1 MKVSKVQLFLLLV
14 LLSAP
19 AGLSFITAPCNT
31 ATTTATT
38 TTTTSTAYTHPRS
51 SSITMKDEYRAKD
64 THIKLNLSNSN
75 QEISQSELLPL
86 IPVTGV
92 TLKIAFDKNYAV
104 ADASEFKST
113 RFTSPPSLDL
123 VHQLRRN
130 SDCILVGKG
139 TVIRDDCTLTVR
151 RVALFPNK
159 RQPARVILDSNLE
172 ILQACPPLAAG
183 ENKAFALLQD
193 GFDVI
198 VYHSC
203 PLLDSHREAMAS
215 NPHLTLVQL
224 HKGADGTQTHM
235 SPMDIVQDLQS
246 REIHHIMVE
255 GGPATAITFL
265 QESIVDRAI
274 IIRAPVVFI
283 EPVVSNINN
292 DMLKDAG
299 LILLEERSVGDDVI
313 EYWVKEGEDW
323 PTVSVADWPN

>member
-1 MKVSKVQLFLLLV
+1 MK
-14 LLSAP
+14 
-19 AGLSFITAPCNT
+19 
-31 ATTTATT
+31 
-38 TTTTSTAYTHPRS
+38 Y
-51 SSITMKDEYRAKD
+51 EYRTKH
-64 THIKLNLSNSN
+64 TPIKLNSSNSN
-75 QEISQSELLPL
+75 QEISQSESLPP
-86 IPVTGV
+86 IPVTVTGV

-130 SDCILVGKG
+130 SDCVLVGKG

-159 RQPARVILDSNLE
+159 RQPARVILDSNLD
-172 ILQACPPLAAG
+172 ILQARPPPAAAAG
-183 ENKAFALLQD
+183 EKKPFALLQD

-203 PLLDSHREAMAS
+203 PLLESHREAMAS

-224 HKGADGTQTHM
+224 HKGGADGTHTHM

-265 QESIVDRAI
+265 QESTRIVDRAI
-274 IIRAPVVFI
+274 IIRAPVAFI
-283 EPVVSNINN
+283 DPVVSNINN

-299 LILLEERSVGDDVI
+299 LVLLEERSVGDDVV

>member
-1 MKVSKVQLFLLLV
+1 MKVSNIQLFLLLILV
-14 LLSAP
+14 TAP
-19 AGLSFITAPCNT
+19 TGLSFIAAPSNT
-31 ATTTATT
+31 A
-38 TTTTSTAYTHPRS
+38 STWCTRSSS
-51 SSITMKDEYRAKD
+51 SSITMKYEYRTKD
-64 THIKLNLSNSN
+64 THIKLNASNSN
-75 QEISQSELLPL
+75 EEITQSDLLPP

-92 TLKIAFDKNYAV
+92 TLKMAFDKNYAV

-130 SDCILVGKG
+130 SDCVLVGKG

-172 ILQACPPLAAG
+172 ILQARPASEKKL
-183 ENKAFALLQD
+183 FALLQD
-193 GFDVI
+193 GFDAI
-198 VYHSC
+198 LYHSC
-203 PLLDSHREAMAS
+203 PLLGSHQEAMAF

-224 HKGADGTQTHM
+224 RKGDGTHM
-235 SPMDIVQDLQS
+235 SPTDIVQDLQS

-255 GGPATAITFL
+255 GGPATAIPFL
-265 QESIVDRAI
+265 QENVVDRAI
-274 IIRAPVVFI
+274 IIRAPVTFI
-283 EPVVSNINN
+283 EPVASNMNN

-299 LILLEERSVGDDVI
+299 LVLLEKRSVGDDVV
-313 EYWVKEGEDW
+313 EYWVREGEDW

>member
-1 MKVSKVQLFLLLV
+1 MK
-14 LLSAP
+14 
-19 AGLSFITAPCNT
+19 
-31 ATTTATT
+31 
-38 TTTTSTAYTHPRS
+38 Y
-51 SSITMKDEYRAKD
+51 EYRTKD
-64 THIKLNLSNSN
+64 THIKLNASNSN
-75 QEISQSELLPL
+75 EEITQSDLLPP

-92 TLKIAFDKNYAV
+92 TLKMAFDKNYAV

-130 SDCILVGKG
+130 SDCVLVGKG

-172 ILQACPPLAAG
+172 ILQARPASEKKL
-183 ENKAFALLQD
+183 FALLQD
-193 GFDVI
+193 GFDAI
-198 VYHSC
+198 LYHSC
-203 PLLDSHREAMAS
+203 PLLGSHQEAMAF

-224 HKGADGTQTHM
+224 RKGDGTHM
-235 SPMDIVQDLQS
+235 SPTDIVQDLQS

-255 GGPATAITFL
+255 GGPATAIPFL
-265 QESIVDRAI
+265 QENVVDRAI
-274 IIRAPVVFI
+274 IIRAPVTFI
-283 EPVVSNINN
+283 EPVASNMNN

-299 LILLEERSVGDDVI
+299 LVLLEKRSVGDDVV
-313 EYWVKEGEDW
+313 EYWVREGEDW